1 MKQKG
6 VIFLFGGLGILTLIV
21 LVALFFFYPKESS
34 ATHQPL
40 AMAPQNPAATGTSAT
55 PVPNSFDPVEWTRSS
70 QPGTPAPAGV
80 PGSVPPATSNT
91 APSADGFVV
100 TMNPPSTSVP
110 SAPVATP
117 APAVAFPAPSTTPA
131 PPPAATPAPRRASE
145 KVVQERSKPRPAP
158 SKYVRVHQYWIQVG
172 AYKDRFEAEQ
182 AVKTLKAQGLRGNLF
197 TVQSAGHTWVRVRVG
212 PYADKSE
219 AQKFLAWVKPVKGM
233 EQSFITVVSVEKRI

>member
-21 LVALFFFYPKESS
+21 LVALFFFYPKGSS
-34 ATHQPL
+34 AAPQPM
-40 AMAPQNPAATGTSAT
+40 ATAPQNPAAAGTPAS

-70 QPGTPAPAGV
+70 QTGATAPAGV
-80 PGSVPPATSNT
+80 PGSVPPST
-91 APSADGFVV
+91 ANSASSADGFVV
-100 TMNPPSTSVP
+100 TMNPPVA
-110 SAPVATP
+110 SAPATPAP
-117 APAVAFPAPSTTPA
+117 APAVAFPAA
-131 PPPAATPAPRRASE
+131 AAPPAAPVASPQAAAPRPAPERVVRERA
-145 KVVQERSKPRPAP
+145 KPRPAP

-172 AYKDRFEAEQ
+172 AYKDRFEAVQ